1 MKFPLPAVAL
11 LILALARPAAAAD
24 VAELWRER
32 IKSVVAVEFFTETE
46 LDRRP
51 TYAFATVID
60 DQGTIV
66 LPASAIGGRATPSQL
81 KDFRVYRPGEPAAVY
96 SAGEY
101 LGQDL
106 YTGWHFIRIEEKG
119 RAGLVPITA
128 FAGPQPIEPGIAEEV
143 FGIGLRKK
151 DEDFAPY
158 FLTGR
163 IAIVQTIPQRTA
175 VATLEVAS
183 PGLPVFNREGTFVGL
198 GVPGFGQSF
207 LMFSE
212 RARGGQGV
220 VLVNSDECAAFL
232 VAAEVLPNL
241 GRIPRNVFG
250 RPAPWLGANGLEP
263 LDPEVA
269 KFLKLE
275 SQSGLVVSEVLEG
288 SPAEKAGLK
297 ERDILLA
304 VDGQPLPRIKPD
316 GAVVGEFERGIDRR
330 LPGDI
335 MVLTVLRGSERVELR
350 VTLEESPVS
359 PREVERRYF
368 EQLGLTVR
376 GFTYADGVNRRVPLA
391 QQGGVIAHFVKPS
404 TALTTAGLRTDDW
417 IKEIDGQEIRTFA
430 EAVEKLEAI
439 ERDTTR
445 SEYVLLASRGG
456 ETAVLR
462 VKLK

>member
-1 MKFPLPAVAL
+1 MKFPFASLALVL
-11 LILALARPAAAAD
+11 LIPLASRAAD

-46 LDRRP
+46 LDRRLSF
-51 TYAFATVID
+51 AFATVID
-60 DQGTIV
+60 DQGTII
-66 LPASAIGGRATPSQL
+66 LPGAAISPRATPSQL
-81 KDFRVYRPGEPAAVY
+81 KDFRIYRPGEPASNY

-101 LGQDL
+101 LGQDI

-119 RAGLVPITA
+119 RAGLVPVTA
-128 FAGPQPIEPGIAEEV
+128 FAGPTAAAPSVAEEV

-163 IAIVQTIPQRTA
+163 VSIVQTLPQRTA
-175 VATLEVAS
+175 VTTIEIAS
-183 PGLPVFNREGTFVGL
+183 PGLPVFTREGVFVGL
-198 GVPGFGQSF
+198 GASGFGQSY

-212 RARGGQGV
+212 RTRGGQGI

-232 VAAEVLPNL
+232 LADEVLPNL
-241 GRIPRNVFG
+241 GRIPKNVFG

-263 LDPEVA
+263 MDPEVA

-275 SQSGLVVSEVLEG
+275 SQAGLVVSEVLEG
-288 SPAEKAGLK
+288 SPAEKAGMK

-304 VDGQPLPRIKPD
+304 VDGKALPRLKPD
-316 GAVVGEFERGIDRR
+316 GAVVGHVEREIDRR
-330 LPGDI
+330 ATGDV
-335 MVLTVLRGSERVELR
+335 MKLTVLRGSERVELSA
-350 VTLEESPVS
+350 TLEESPTS

-368 EQLGLTVR
+368 EQLGLTIR
-376 GFTYADGVNRRVPLA
+376 AFTYADGVNRRVKVA
-391 QQGGVIAHFVKPS
+391 DHAGVVAHFVKPS

-417 IKEIDGQEIRTFA
+417 IKEIDGQEIKTFA
-430 EAVEKLEAI
+430 DAAEKLAAI
-439 ERDTTR
+439 EKDTAKT
-445 SEYVLLASRGG
+445 EYVLLASRGG